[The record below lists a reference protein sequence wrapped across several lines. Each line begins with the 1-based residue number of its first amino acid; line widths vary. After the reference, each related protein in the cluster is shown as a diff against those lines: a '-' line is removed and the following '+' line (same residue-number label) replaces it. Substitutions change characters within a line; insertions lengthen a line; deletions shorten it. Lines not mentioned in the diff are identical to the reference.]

1 MDWHNIVACLR
12 FVLVVWF
19 YRLPLWVCC
28 VGPGSLTWLGLVDAL
43 GFDVVSAGWCL
54 VLVAVV
60 EFWVAL
66 VAWVGFGVLGGF
78 WWCVGGFVFWVWFT
92 VWSGAGFGFV
102 CV

>member
-28 VGPGSLTWLGLVDAL
+28 VGPGSLTWLGLGDAL

-54 VLVAVV
+54 VCWRWLS
-60 EFWVAL
+60 FGLLWL
-66 VAWVGFGVLGGF
+66 AWVGFGVLGDF
-78 WWCVGGFVFWVWFT
+78 GGALAVLFFGVWFT
-92 VWSGAGFGFV
+92 VWNGAGFGFV